1 MMNTFKILTNLG
13 RIQKFLKISTVHTIT
28 LIFNCLAVLLYLHN
42 VPPVPLSTLLKNP
55 FSQESDL
62 PTCDSYRVQFDQRF
76 DYLIKTGFHIVF
88 IFHRAL
94 KKKNSA
100 VIKGAHMSFWNITWL
115 KC

>member
-55 FSQESDL
+55 FSQSHQTHQL
-62 PTCDSYRVQFDQRF
+62 AIPIMYSLT
-76 DYLIKTGFHIVF
+76 T
-88 IFHRAL
+88 
-94 KKKNSA
+94 
-100 VIKGAHMSFWNITWL
+100 
-115 KC
+115 

>member
-62 PTCDSYRVQFDQRF
+62 PTCDSYRAQFDH
-76 DYLIKTGFHIVF
+76 LIKTGFHIVY
-88 IFHRAL
+88 IFHRTL
-94 KKKNSA
+94 SED
-100 VIKGAHMSFWNITWL
+100 
-115 KC
+115 